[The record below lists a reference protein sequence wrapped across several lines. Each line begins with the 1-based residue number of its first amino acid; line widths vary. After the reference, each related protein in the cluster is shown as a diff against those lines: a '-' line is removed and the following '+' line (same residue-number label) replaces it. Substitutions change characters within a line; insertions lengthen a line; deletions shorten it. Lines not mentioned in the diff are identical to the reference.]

1 MGALTPTCDPFVF
14 IEEQREGYVIYQ
26 ALDGRRWSVSG
37 VCDGNRACMVGAVV
51 DGMLIETVE
60 QAWAL
65 PTPELD
71 CPVGPG
77 FSGCCDLRVT
87 VL

>member
-1 MGALTPTCDPFVF
+1 METCDPYIV
-14 IEEQREGYVIYQ
+14 IEEQREGYVRYRRT
-26 ALDGRRWSVSG
+26 DGQRWEVNG
-37 VCDGNRACMVGAVV
+37 VCDHNRACMVGAVV
-51 DGMLIETVE
+51 DGVLVETIV
-60 QAWAL
+60 QARAL

-77 FSGCCDLRVT
+77 FTGCCPLEIV